1 MPPDVR
7 ATTQRASPTQELP
20 LRPEELQA
28 WLESL
33 PLAQMLD
40 AGRSLVRYLTGLDAT
55 PLESRKRGQLLDLL
69 RPTADMLLLG
79 LDRIYGRAP
88 QPLPLHARDALSLSR
103 DLATALSKGYERAAT
118 EEASSAPS
126 LKELPGLLRCAVRY
140 LAEGMQA
147 SYKTYTRVAPGA
159 WREMHELYIRAEDAG
174 VAAEADEGASV
185 ARAYC
190 EALLVSLTDPYRLMP
205 GELDRVLH
213 ILRVLPASPVLARVR
228 PATRAGG
235 HFIVPVGED
244 KPPRS
249 MPPQDDRDED
259 GGRVLDANPV
269 VDGLRAALE
278 ELGAGTTLASRMLGR
293 DMLALLAKLATLWGD
308 PPKRAYRRDAA
319 EGSVAICVGVKPIA
333 QFVAHDATADG
344 EAELK
349 ALRQGITMPLRTLP
363 EDESGRIVPIHEW
376 AVINLSEGGLKVRR
390 SSRTTSE
397 IAVGDVVGI
406 KAAGKA
412 LWTIGMARWITALED
427 GTTEYGVQFFADA
440 VCAVC
445 VRPAPSGARK
455 LGVLLSG
462 GEEQVNESVLAP
474 PNTYAEGREYEL
486 RGEDYRSRVRASG
499 LVEGNSRFELF
510 HVVPS

>member
-1 MPPDVR
+1 MPPDIR
-7 ATTQRASPTQELP
+7 ATTERASPTQELP

-40 AGRSLVRYLTGLDAT
+40 TGRSLLGYLAGLDET

-69 RPTADMLLLG
+69 RPTADMLLQG

-88 QPLPLHARDALSLSR
+88 LPLPLHARDALTLSRSLASSLSR
-103 DLATALSKGYERAAT
+103 AYERAAS

-126 LKELPGLLRCAVRY
+126 LKELPGLLRCAMRY
-140 LAEGMQA
+140 LAEGMHA

-159 WREMHELYIRAEDAG
+159 WREMHELYIRAEYAG
-174 VAAEADEGASV
+174 VAAESAGGTSV
-185 ARAYC
+185 SQAYC
-190 EALLVSLTDPYRLMP
+190 EALLLALTDPYRLMP
-205 GELDRVLH
+205 GELDRVIH
-213 ILRVLPASPVLARVR
+213 VLRVLPVSPVLARGR
-228 PATRAGG
+228 PPTRAGG
-235 HFIVPVGED
+235 HFIVPFGED

-249 MPPQDDRDED
+249 MGPQDDKDE
-259 GGRVLDANPV
+259 GRVLDANPV

-427 GTTEYGVQFFADA
+427 GTTEFGVQFFADA
-440 VCAVC
+440 VCAVW
-445 VRPAPSGARK
+445 VRPAAAGARK

-462 GEEQVNESVLAP
+462 GQEQMNESVLAP
-474 PNTYAEGREYEL
+474 PNTYVDGGEYEL
-486 RGEDYRSRVRASG
+486 RGEDYRSRMRAAG

-510 HVVPS
+510 HVVPSE